1 MPVGAWL
8 NVKKAVDWGSS
19 MSLTKREGV
28 NLEKV
33 ERRLKIDVK
42 RDANSNFCHHQE
54 RFVQAADYCVIC
66 GSLRCLIKLGAA
78 AVSSFSFLPWL
89 LMLLEDIYSDY
100 FMSTHCSPFW
110 SLAQKIMCLMF
121 WSVKK
126 FSKVHNLYPG
136 PCKEQKHHSVCYA
149 QAGGV

>member
-42 RDANSNFCHHQE
+42 RDANS
-54 RFVQAADYCVIC
+54 
-66 GSLRCLIKLGAA
+66 L
-78 AVSSFSFLPWL
+78 FLPPPGAICTGSRL
-89 LMLLEDIYSDY
+89 L
-100 FMSTHCSPFW
+100 C
-110 SLAQKIMCLMF
+110 
-121 WSVKK
+121 
-126 FSKVHNLYPG
+126 NLWKSEMPN
-136 PCKEQKHHSVCYA
+136 
-149 QAGGV
+149 